1 MVHGL
6 VLEADSR
13 IFFAS
18 MGVEV
23 DVAVEISEEVE
34 YVGLDLGM

>member
-1 MVHGL
+1 M

-18 MGVEV
+18 KGVEV
-23 DVAVEISEEVE
+23 DVVTVEISEEVE